1 MIDVFCIGAWRWN
14 IETCWSLFK
23 KGRERSMR
31 ENNGEDKPNWGTLHT
46 YMEKSQLLY
55 TNKNVWKIKKKV
67 GDAAKIYLFSKSE
80 GWTEYPELKLE
91 KCC

>member
-1 MIDVFCIGAWRWN
+1 
-14 IETCWSLFK
+14 
-23 KGRERSMR
+23 
-31 ENNGEDKPNWGTLHT
+31 LHT
-46 YMEKSQLLY
+46 YKEKSQLLY